1 MQQCSSTLKKL
12 TLELGGN
19 GAFIVFEDANLEKA
33 ASGKALW
40 TRRPEWP
47 ANEFSSHCKQIPG
60 AGASV
65 HVCQPSIR
73 AQIGCQ

>member
-40 TRRPEWP
+40 TRRPNRVFVHKSVVNKFVRMMKEKIS
-47 ANEFSSHCKQIPG
+47 ELKFGHGLEPG
-60 AGASV
+60 T
-65 HVCQPSIR
+65 
-73 AQIGCQ
+73 